1 MEANMGIFYNTMIKD
16 LSVALNVSS
25 LKNKV
30 IAENIANVDTPNYKS
45 RNVNFEKAMQE
56 YYSGGQKLSL
66 KKTDE
71 KHFSGNKGE
80 NSIVSID
87 LRNSP
92 SLRNDGNDVNIDL
105 EMYELSANGV
115 LYSELSQLTGYQF
128 TKLKTAITGR

>member
-1 MEANMGIFYNTMIKD
+1 MKFLNTGLIND
-16 LSVALNVSS
+16 LNAALNVSA

-30 IAENIANVDTPNYKS
+30 IAENIANIDTPGYKAK
-45 RNVNFEKAMQE
+45 NIDFKKVMEE
-56 YYSGGQKLSL
+56 YFSGGQKVSL
-66 KKTDE
+66 KTTHE
-71 KHFSGNKGE
+71 KHIKGA
-80 NSIVSID
+80 NSSEGFISTEF
-87 LRNSP
+87 RNSP

>member
-1 MEANMGIFYNTMIKD
+1 MKFLNTGLIND
-16 LSVALNVSS
+16 LSTALNVSS

-30 IAENIANVDTPNYKS
+30 IAENIANIDTPGYKS
-45 RNVNFEKAMQE
+45 KNIDFKKAMQE
-56 YYSGGQKLSL
+56 YFSGGQKLSL
-66 KKTDE
+66 KTTDE
-71 KHFSGNKGE
+71 KHIKSSGSSAGFINTE
-80 NSIVSID
+80 F
-87 LRNSP
+87 RNSP